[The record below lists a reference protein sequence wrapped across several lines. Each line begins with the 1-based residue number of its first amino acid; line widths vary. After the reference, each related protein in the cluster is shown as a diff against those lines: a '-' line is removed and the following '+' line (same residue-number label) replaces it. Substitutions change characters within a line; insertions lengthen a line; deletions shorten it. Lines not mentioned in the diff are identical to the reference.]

1 MLAAI
6 FAVLFGL
13 SLLPGRKPL
22 CLRFAE
28 RVSDGI
34 LPDGAETYCR
44 RLTWVWFFLLAL
56 VTAVNIALGS
66 CLSGPRLWVLT
77 SALSLLVIA
86 TTFFVEK
93 RVRDRRFSVV
103 FHTSGSTGKSKEIVK
118 TFESLA
124 KEVAFHKEFY
134 SSFWSNGQPIDQAT
148 TQTIHLLATIDP
160 CHMYGTLWR
169 VMLPKAL
176 GWEVDPEVIL
186 TPESLIAKMKA
197 SEKVFLVTTPS
208 FLDRFTAYADQYDV
222 PQNCVEIITSGAM
235 LTKDVSQRTKSVFG
249 LEPRQIYG
257 STETGGVASRRGDG
271 LWETFAPVKVSV
283 KGGQLLVRSPFSF
296 KRTYLMGDAV
306 DMAADGRS
314 FELKG
319 RVDRLVKINEERV
332 NLAEMEEAIR
342 GLGFKEAALAVLQ
355 GDRGPQLGAVLVSG
369 SCRVGGVSALELR
382 KLMLPIFPKGTVPK
396 KFRIVSELPRN
407 PQGKVLASEIVRLLE
422 SSLVDPRM
430 WDVVKTEGEFVA
442 KLEFEASAPYF
453 QGHFPDAPVLP
464 GVVQLGFAERCV
476 RRAFGVREPLRC
488 VKKMKFVH
496 IIEPGRTIDLRIV
509 RKGPAEFAYDYE
521 REGKAC
527 SSGILAF

>member
-1 MLAAI
+1 
-6 FAVLFGL
+6 
-13 SLLPGRKPL
+13 
-22 CLRFAE
+22 
-28 RVSDGI
+28 
-34 LPDGAETYCR
+34 
-44 RLTWVWFFLLAL
+44 
-56 VTAVNIALGS
+56 
-66 CLSGPRLWVLT
+66 
-77 SALSLLVIA
+77 
-86 TTFFVEK
+86 
-93 RVRDRRFSVV
+93 
-103 FHTSGSTGKSKEIVK
+103 
-118 TFESLA
+118 
-124 KEVAFHKEFY
+124 
-134 SSFWSNGQPIDQAT
+134 
-148 TQTIHLLATIDP
+148 
-160 CHMYGTLWR
+160 
-169 VMLPKAL
+169 
-176 GWEVDPEVIL
+176 
-186 TPESLIAKMKA
+186 MKA

-509 RKGPAEFAYDYE
+509 RKGPTEFAYDYE